1 MADVGVHEIGEVER
15 RSTSGKLLHIALRRK
30 DVDLILEDIK
40 SNALEELRGV
50 GDVALPLEQLAQP
63 GELRVVGG
71 ICLRAILIAP
81 VRSDSNLGDLMHG
94 PSANLHLER
103 TPIECNDSG
112 VQALIEIVLRHG
124 DVVVKLIWN
133 RSPDAVDR
141 TERGVAVAQVLHD
154 HTDGIDVINLREVA
168 GAARHLLVD

>member
-1 MADVGVHEIGEVER
+1 MADIGVHEIGEVER
-15 RSTSGKLLHIALRRK
+15 RRTGGKLLHIALRRK

-81 VRSDSNLGDLMHG
+81 VRSDSNLGHLMHG
-94 PSANLHLER
+94 PSTNLHLER
-103 TPIECNDSG
+103 TPIKCNDSR
-112 VQALIEIVLRHG
+112 VQALIEIVLRHS

-168 GAARHLLVD
+168 GATRHLLVD